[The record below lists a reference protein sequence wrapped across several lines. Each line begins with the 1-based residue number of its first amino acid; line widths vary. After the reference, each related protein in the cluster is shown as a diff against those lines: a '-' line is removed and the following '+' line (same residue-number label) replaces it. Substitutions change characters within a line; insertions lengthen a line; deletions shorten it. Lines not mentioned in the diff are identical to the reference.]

1 MDLMNVEKLFSSMV
15 DSLIAG
21 RDKVPASA
29 FDGSGAFYRDGK
41 PSDGRSR
48 SDPSK
53 PTKMDLAMEIV
64 QTTPDRNEAIEAI
77 RIECELQE
85 NSAVTYYYN
94 AKKKLAGL

>member
-1 MDLMNVEKLFSSMV
+1 
-15 DSLIAG
+15 
-21 RDKVPASA
+21 
-29 FDGSGAFYRDGK
+29 
-41 PSDGRSR
+41 
-48 SDPSK
+48 
-53 PTKMDLAMEIV
+53 MEIV